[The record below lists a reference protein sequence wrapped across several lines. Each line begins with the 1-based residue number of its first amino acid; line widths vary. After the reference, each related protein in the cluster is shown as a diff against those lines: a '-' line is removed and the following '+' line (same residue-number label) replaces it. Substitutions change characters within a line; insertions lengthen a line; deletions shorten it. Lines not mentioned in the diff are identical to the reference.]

1 MVGLR
6 RHVQFLRAAGD
17 VVATSFWFVPAL
29 MGLGGIAL
37 ALAAPALDAMAGSGR
52 WPFAFSGTRTDTL
65 QLLGTILSSMITMT
79 SLVFSITMVVLTLA
93 SSQFGPR
100 LIRHFMARR
109 QTQVVLGTYV
119 LTIVYCLLR
128 FAFVGQAEGETI
140 AAPVSVPLAVGL
152 TLASVM
158 MLILHIHLLA
168 RSMMSETIIDLVGRE
183 LDQGIAELAAADG
196 APEEDP
202 RAALPAGFE
211 AEAVRCGV
219 ARQGYV
225 QAIEF
230 AELVAMAR
238 EAGVVVGFHFRAGD
252 HLVAHGRE
260 IAVHPADRTTPDL
273 CRRLAGAF
281 TIGVHRTP
289 VQDLEFSVR
298 HLVEVALR
306 ALSPGVNDPYT
317 AAAVIDRLSASL
329 TRLVAA
335 RLPPGVFRDAE
346 GATRVVCE
354 RPTHAS
360 LIGAAFDQIRQNG
373 GDKPFILIHL
383 AEAVGKIAVAVRTG
397 EQAAALREQL
407 RLIEEAAGRRID
419 SPDDA
424 GAVARRLEAAAGVLG
439 AAERRIGAQDG
450 AAETRGA

>member
-1 MVGLR
+1 
-6 RHVQFLRAAGD
+6 
-17 VVATSFWFVPAL
+17 
-29 MGLGGIAL
+29 
-37 ALAAPALDAMAGSGR
+37 
-52 WPFAFSGTRTDTL
+52 
-65 QLLGTILSSMITMT
+65 
-79 SLVFSITMVVLTLA
+79 
-93 SSQFGPR
+93 
-100 LIRHFMARR
+100 
-109 QTQVVLGTYV
+109 
-119 LTIVYCLLR
+119 
-128 FAFVGQAEGETI
+128 
-140 AAPVSVPLAVGL
+140 
-152 TLASVM
+152 M

-260 IAVHPADRTTPDL
+260 IAVHPAD
-273 CRRLAGAF
+273 
-281 TIGVHRTP
+281 RTP